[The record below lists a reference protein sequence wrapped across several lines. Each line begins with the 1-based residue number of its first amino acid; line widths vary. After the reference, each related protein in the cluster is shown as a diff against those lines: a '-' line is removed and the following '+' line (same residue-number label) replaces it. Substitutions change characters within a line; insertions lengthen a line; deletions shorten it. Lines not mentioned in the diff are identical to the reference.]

1 MVNEQQAHEAVVDEV
16 FKVAPPVGVSTLS
29 ILGVPLPDI
38 IYLVT
43 LVYLLVQIFCTLYKT
58 YYVTIHKGSQYPAH
72 KDEESKR
79 ERKDDNKNN
88 ATD

>member
-1 MVNEQQAHEAVVDEV
+1 MVNDKQANEAVVDEV

-43 LVYLLVQIFCTLYKT
+43 LIYLLVQIFCTLYKT
-58 YYVTIHKGSQYPAH
+58 YYVTIHKT
-72 KDEESKR
+72 EESKR
-79 ERKDDNKNN
+79 ERKDDNN

>member
-1 MVNEQQAHEAVVDEV
+1 MATPNDITQQAHEAVVDEV

-43 LVYLLVQIFCTLYKT
+43 LIYLLVQIFCTLYKT
-58 YYVTIHKGSQYPAH
+58 YYVTIHKDEVNNR
-72 KDEESKR
+72 KDEG
-79 ERKDDNKNN
+79 KNN

>member
-1 MVNEQQAHEAVVDEV
+1 MTNPNNVTQQAHEAVVDEV

-29 ILGVPLPDI
+29 ILGVPLPDV

-58 YYVTIHKGSQYPAH
+58 YYVTIHKT
-72 KDEESKR
+72 EESKR
-79 ERKDDNKNN
+79 ERKDDNN
-88 ATD
+88 AID

>member
-1 MVNEQQAHEAVVDEV
+1 MSEQQAHEAVVNEV

-58 YYVTIHKGSQYPAH
+58 YYVTIHK
-72 KDEESKR
+72 DEVKER
-79 ERKDDNKNN
+79 ERKDDNN
-88 ATD
+88 AID

>member
-1 MVNEQQAHEAVVDEV
+1 MVNDKQAHEAVVDEV

-43 LVYLLVQIFCTLYKT
+43 LIYLLVQIFCTLYKT
-58 YYVTIHKGSQYPAH
+58 YYVTIHK
-72 KDEESKR
+72 DESKR
-79 ERKDDNKNN
+79 ERKDDNKDN

>member
-1 MVNEQQAHEAVVDEV
+1 MTNPDNVTQQAHEAVVDEV

-58 YYVTIHKGSQYPAH
+58 YYVTIHK
-72 KDEESKR
+72 DEEVKKKKKR
-79 ERKDDNKNN
+79 KKG
-88 ATD
+88 

>member
-1 MVNEQQAHEAVVDEV
+1 MVNDKQAHEAVVDEV

-58 YYVTIHKGSQYPAH
+58 YYVTIHK
-72 KDEESKR
+72 DEEAKR
-79 ERKDDNKNN
+79 ERKDDNKDN
-88 ATD
+88 AID

>member
-1 MVNEQQAHEAVVDEV
+1 MNDKQAHEAVVDEV

-43 LVYLLVQIFCTLYKT
+43 LIYLLVQIFCTLYKT
-58 YYVTIHKGSQYPAH
+58 YYVTIHK
-72 KDEESKR
+72 EEVKER
-79 ERKDDNKNN
+79 ERKDDNN
-88 ATD
+88 AID

>member
-1 MVNEQQAHEAVVDEV
+1 MMATPNNVTQQAHEAVVDEV

-43 LVYLLVQIFCTLYKT
+43 LIYLLVQIFCTLYKT
-58 YYVTIHKGSQYPAH
+58 YYVTIHKT
-72 KDEESKR
+72 EESKR
-79 ERKDDNKNN
+79 ERKDDNN
-88 ATD
+88 AND

>member
-38 IYLVT
+38 IYLAT
-43 LVYLLVQIFCTLYKT
+43 LIYLLVQIFCTLYKT
-58 YYVTIHKGSQYPAH
+58 YYVTIHK
-72 KDEESKR
+72 EEFKK
-79 ERKDDNKNN
+79 RKDDNN

>member
-1 MVNEQQAHEAVVDEV
+1 MATPNDITQQAPEAVVDEV

-43 LVYLLVQIFCTLYKT
+43 LIYLLVQIFCTLYKT
-58 YYVTIHKGSQYPAH
+58 YYVAIH
-72 KDEESKR
+72 KDEVNN
-79 ERKDDNKNN
+79 RKDEGKNN

>member
-1 MVNEQQAHEAVVDEV
+1 MVNEQQANEAVVDEV

-43 LVYLLVQIFCTLYKT
+43 LIYLLIQIFCTIYKT
-58 YYVTIHKGSQYPAH
+58 YYVTIHK
-72 KDEESKR
+72 EEEEEEEFKK
-79 ERKDDNKNN
+79 RKDDNN
-88 ATD
+88 AID

>member
-43 LVYLLVQIFCTLYKT
+43 LGYLLVQIFCTLYKT
-58 YYVTIHKGSQYPAH
+58 YYVTIHK
-72 KDEESKR
+72 DEVKER
-79 ERKDDNKNN
+79 ERKDDNN
-88 ATD
+88 AID

>member
-1 MVNEQQAHEAVVDEV
+1 MVNDKQAHEAVVDEV

-58 YYVTIHKGSQYPAH
+58 YYVTIHK
-72 KDEESKR
+72 EEVKER
-79 ERKDDNKNN
+79 ERKDDNN
-88 ATD
+88 AID

>member
-1 MVNEQQAHEAVVDEV
+1 MNEQKAHEAVVDEV

-43 LVYLLVQIFCTLYKT
+43 LIYLLVQIFCTLYKT
-58 YYVTIHKGSQYPAH
+58 YYVTIHKT
-72 KDEESKR
+72 EEVKER
-79 ERKDDNKNN
+79 ERKDDNN

>member
-1 MVNEQQAHEAVVDEV
+1 MTNPNNVTQQAHEAVVDEV

-58 YYVTIHKGSQYPAH
+58 YYVTIHKT
-72 KDEESKR
+72 EEVKKR
-79 ERKDDNKNN
+79 ERKDESNN

>member
-1 MVNEQQAHEAVVDEV
+1 MVNDKQANEAVVDEV

-43 LVYLLVQIFCTLYKT
+43 LIYLLVQIFCTLYKT
-58 YYVTIHKGSQYPAH
+58 YYVTIHT
-72 KDEESKR
+72 EESKR
-79 ERKDDNKNN
+79 ERKDDNN